1 MRQKFVFTL
10 IALLTT
16 TMVWAT
22 SGNYGTRLV
31 STTNKPLTAKTV
43 RDHTGLSLK
52 EAKELVDKAPCYVLQ
67 NITLEEAEA
76 LANALNDAGA
86 TARVVDM
93 TTEKYVK
100 LPSRKKSCYFD
111 VNGAYFGPEEEYL
124 KGAGSYQ
131 YQGAYFTGNYPS
143 PFKTYLGKTDEEIQ
157 AKLDQMWNHY
167 FKGDNNSKVYF
178 DKGTEAYI

>member
-67 NITLEEAEA
+67 NITLEEAQA
-76 LANALNDAGA
+76 LANALNDVGA
-86 TARVVDM
+86 TALVV
-93 TTEKYVK
+93 TTTAP
-100 LPSRKKSCYFD
+100 LTARCIS
-111 VNGAYFGPEEEYL
+111 
-124 KGAGSYQ
+124 
-131 YQGAYFTGNYPS
+131 
-143 PFKTYLGKTDEEIQ
+143 
-157 AKLDQMWNHY
+157 
-167 FKGDNNSKVYF
+167 
-178 DKGTEAYI
+178 

>member
-31 STTNKPLTAKTV
+31 STTSIKLAANVV

-67 NITLEEAEA
+67 NITLEEAQT

-86 TARVVDM
+86 TALVV
-93 TTEKYVK
+93 TTTAP
-100 LPSRKKSCYFD
+100 LTARCIS
-111 VNGAYFGPEEEYL
+111 
-124 KGAGSYQ
+124 
-131 YQGAYFTGNYPS
+131 
-143 PFKTYLGKTDEEIQ
+143 
-157 AKLDQMWNHY
+157 
-167 FKGDNNSKVYF
+167 
-178 DKGTEAYI
+178 

>member
-1 MRQKFVFTL
+1 MVFCLIFSTFAAEIDQPLFLMRQKFVFTL

-16 TMVWAT
+16 TMVWAA
-22 SGNYGTRLV
+22 SGNYGTWLV
-31 STTNKPLTAKTV
+31 FATPNSSVINVV
-43 RDHTGLSLK
+43 RDHIGLSLK

-67 NITLEEAEA
+67 NITLEEAQT

-93 TTEKYVK
+93 TTGRYFKQ
-100 LPSRKKSCYFD
+100 PSEEKSCYFD

-131 YQGAYFTGNYPS
+131 YHGAYFTGDYPTPGGNRVVNRALVNYVENIN
-143 PFKTYLGKTDEEIQ
+143 TR
-157 AKLDQMWNHY
+157 
-167 FKGDNNSKVYF
+167 
-178 DKGTEAYI
+178 AY